1 MATLKTNSSQP
12 QNTQEYIEK
21 EWKSEMALR
30 NSTLN
35 DYRSYRYAVGGINSA
50 LTGKAEYVDDNS
62 IYWSYDIFDGYGH
75 IIHPEEYFVLSKL
88 YGEKYIVDNIRS
100 AKFYYDNN
108 LGSQYGIYYASNLI
122 FDGNNENDEEGLKI
136 LENESWFHRSKLE
149 EDEESPSS
157 YKPSSN
163 ADFILGKYYS
173 LKDRETALDY
183 YDSAMGGSFTD
194 RDIAKQCF
202 SSSCLDL
209 LKNDEYDADFLQ
221 KLTDV
226 IHKREAT
233 GEFTRNLDKRLTVK
247 DHELSI
253 NAETW
258 VDTQSSLITSSEKNV
273 KDTYIHISSV
283 WKRVEDHLDKGV
295 LTTKDAINLLQKSTI
310 YDENGKSQGGYTL
323 TASSQCIADL
333 YIDNRIGIKETNEA
347 FSQISSSI
355 KNPPKLI
362 TSSYEALI
370 NKISE
375 NKSEQKKSFTDEE
388 KREITDYVGGGYG
401 GKITDGD
408 TLTSNILSLDKKG
421 AIDRG
426 RLKSIISVE
435 NYNLYREK
443 IISDYKNQSSY
454 DVADSLLQLEIE
466 GNDKNRSFV
475 DEFLKQKGPSKDDN
489 TANLF
494 HFITTALKDDKT
506 TSEQRSSLL
515 REYTEYLNRKEIKL
529 SEEQQKELDEIAT
542 DTFKDYIKEEAAAKN
557 EDVLKTI
564 DRLVSEGKIP
574 ADEAKNI
581 KNEMLKS
588 GEIPVTDTEME
599 PVEFEV
605 NGEKIKMDF
614 TATGWYD
621 KILNFSFKNNKSDA
635 KEIVDV
641 VSEYGWMNNTTNK
654 NTSSDFIKHNNIPYC
669 YAVEYRQLYNAS
681 ISNIIL
687 SFLGLA
693 YSAKGAASGVYNLAG
708 SAIDGIINLSSPL
721 VKLISGAFSDDNSN
735 SNKSTTLPPQDG
747 GQTTGEKNTSEGKES
762 WLDKAGRTINSWANK
777 GDEYFRGAM
786 EKVAYLDSRGPIATG
801 RKSGL
806 LNPYRMMYILSK
818 TDKQYCFPMLDKSA
832 SSYKVSNKMDEAD
845 GGQGSR
851 LLGNRFFGMVANL
864 AQTVLGIA
872 QDINQIAPF
881 FQSAIGNADNIKSM
895 RQYHIERS
903 KFFSFPTDGED
914 IEVSFIL
921 FNTVKK
927 NIWKKHFNFIFGF
940 VLRNLPFKHDLVSY
954 YPPLFYDVIVPGVK
968 RCPYC
973 YVERI
978 DVSPLGLMR
987 NMSVSSEDI
996 GLPNLTNGGGKM
1008 NYTVNVPEA
1017 WQVKI
1022 VFKSLIATSGN
1033 QILSGFVDMPIQASS
1048 SNDSLKNKNENKK

>member
-1 MATLKTNSSQP
+1 MSLSKNISSNQRSAMTP
-12 QNTQEYIEK
+12 GDWRAKMYHKNENLNR
-21 EWKSEMALR
+21 LR
-30 NSTLN
+30 KAKYT
-35 DYRSYRYAVGGINSA
+35 VGENCI
-50 LTGKAEYVDDNS
+50 DDS
-62 IYWSYDIFDGYGH
+62 HELWSYNIFDGYGC
-75 IIHPEEYFVLSKL
+75 IIDNEEYLMISEGFGIKDVAETMLEAKSL
-88 YGEKYIVDNIRS
+88 YDKKN
-100 AKFYYDNN
+100 
-108 LGSQYGIYYASNLI
+108 GSQYGIYYASNLI
-122 FDGNNENDEEGLKI
+122 FDTSDENDDDGLQL
-136 LENESWFHRSKLE
+136 LENESIFHRSKLG
-149 EDEESPSS
+149 EDEESPSHYPAS
-157 YKPSSN
+157 PT

-173 LKDRETALDY
+173 TRHKETALDY
-183 YDSAMGGSFTD
+183 YNAAMGGSFGD
-194 RDIAKQCF
+194 NRKYAKKCF
-202 SSSCLDL
+202 ASSCLDL
-209 LKNDEYDADFLQ
+209 IENGIYDTEFLKSVS
-221 KLTDV
+221 DV
-226 IHKREAT
+226 IHEREST
-233 GEFTRNLDKRLTVK
+233 TEFCINLDKRLEIK
-247 DHELSI
+247 GHELSI
-253 NAETW
+253 EPKTW
-258 VDTQSSLITSSEKNV
+258 VDVQCEIILSEKKNV
-273 KDTYIHISSV
+273 SDENLFMKNV
-283 WKRVEDHLDKGV
+283 WKRLDNHLKKENLSTDDV
-295 LTTKDAINLLQKSTI
+295 LNFVLNSNTNVAGR
-310 YDENGKSQGGYTL
+310 EGY
-323 TASSQCIADL
+323 
-333 YIDNRIGIKETNEA
+333 N
-347 FSQISSSI
+347 
-355 KNPPKLI
+355 I
-362 TSSYEALI
+362 TGSSYFISNLCVDDHIDMKTVNETFH
-370 NKISE
+370 KISE
-375 NKSEQKKSFTDEE
+375 NKDLEFKSLKGYYSTMIDNIIEGKKEKGKDLTDDDIYQ
-388 KREITDYVGGGYG
+388 ITDYVGSGYG
-401 GKITDGD
+401 GRIEGGD
-408 TLTSNILSLDKKG
+408 SFAISILELDKKG
-421 AIDRG
+421 LIDRNH
-426 RLKSIISVE
+426 LKSKLSTT
-435 NYNLYREK
+435 NYALYREK
-443 IISDYKNQSSY
+443 LVSDYKNQSTY
-454 DVADSLLQLEIE
+454 DVADSLLYLERE
-466 GNDKNRSFV
+466 GDDRNRSFV
-475 DEFLKQKGPSKDDN
+475 DGFLRQHGPSKDDN
-489 TANLF
+489 TSNLF
-494 HFITTALKDDKT
+494 HFVSKALNDDKT
-506 TSEQRSSLL
+506 SAENKRLL
-515 REYTEYLNRKEIKL
+515 LKDYTEYLRKKDIKL
-529 SEEQQKELDEIAT
+529 GDEDQKELDKIT
-542 DTFKDYIKEEAAAKN
+542 TNITKDYIKEEAAAKN

-564 DRLVSEGKIP
+564 DRLVFEGKLTV
-574 ADEAKNI
+574 AEAKDI
-581 KNEMLKS
+581 KMAMLQS
-588 GEIPVTDTEME
+588 GEIPITDTEME
-599 PVEFEV
+599 PVEFKA

-614 TATGWYD
+614 TASGWYD
-621 KILNFSFKNNKSDA
+621 KILNFSFKNNKSGA

-721 VKLISGAFSDDNSN
+721 IKMLSGGSGEDN
-735 SNKSTTLPPQDG
+735 SNKSTTLTPQDG
-747 GQTTGEKNTSEGKES
+747 GQTTEEKNTSEGKDS
-762 WLDKAGRTINSWANK
+762 WLDKAGRMINSWANE
-777 GDEYFRGAM
+777 GDKYFRSAM

-832 SSYKVSNKMDEAD
+832 SSYKVANKMDEAD
-845 GGQGSR
+845 GGQGSS

-881 FQSAIGNADNIKSM
+881 FQSAIGNGDNIKSM

-987 NMSVSSEDI
+987 NMSMSSEDI